1 MQDNNQKRLKRSYL
15 LTVVAFL
22 VDLLGGDFVAT
33 SLDPAF
39 TTILPALPR
48 LPGLVA
54 AFSSVGAGVGFNF
67 LEGDSSTSTVNGL
80 FLVSPFAALPG
91 LLFTILAGLFF
102 TSSPGVFFA
111 TFSGL
116 FLATGTTLPG
126 LFFTTLPGLFFT
138 TLLGLFFAT
147 SATVLASSPLGLL
160 FLAGDPFAESET

>member
-1 MQDNNQKRLKRSYL
+1 
-15 LTVVAFL
+15 VAFL

-39 TTILPALPR
+39 TTILPGLPR

-67 LEGDSSTSTVNGL
+67 LEGDSTTIEVNGL
-80 FLVSPFAALPG
+80 FLLSPFAALPG
-91 LLFTILAGLFF
+91 LFFTILAGLFF
-102 TSSPGVFFA
+102 TSSLGVFFA

-116 FLATGTTLPG
+116 FLTGTILPG

-160 FLAGDPFAESET
+160 FLAGDPFAESEI